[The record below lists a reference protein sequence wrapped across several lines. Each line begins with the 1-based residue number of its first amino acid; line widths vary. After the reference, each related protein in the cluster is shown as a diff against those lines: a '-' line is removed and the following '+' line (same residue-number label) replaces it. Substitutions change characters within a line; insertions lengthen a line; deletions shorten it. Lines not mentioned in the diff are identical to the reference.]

1 MIIRDLTV
9 RYGSFTAVD
18 QVNLSIADGGIL
30 GLVGESGSG
39 KSTVAKALA
48 GLVPIAS
55 GSITGVEPARRQ
67 LVFQDPYSS
76 LDPRMTVGAS
86 VAEGLP
92 VRGRQ
97 ARADEVARL
106 LGLVSL
112 DPAIAAIYPRALS
125 GGQRQ
130 RVAIARALGAQPTL
144 LIADEITSA
153 LDVSVQGSVLNLVC
167 ELRRAL
173 GLSILFIS
181 HNLAV
186 VRYVCDEIAVMQD
199 GRVVEVGDTEQ
210 VSSAPRHP
218 YTRQLMAAVP
228 SLGGRRR
235 GA

>member
-18 QVNLSIADGGIL
+18 GVSLSIPDGGIL

-39 KSTVAKALA
+39 KSTVAKALV
-48 GLVPIAS
+48 GLAPISS
-55 GSITGVEPARRQ
+55 GSITGVAPARRQ

-76 LDPRMTVGAS
+76 LDPRMTVGRS
-86 VAEGLP
+86 VAEGLT

-97 ARADEVARL
+97 ARATEVARL
-106 LGLVSL
+106 LGLVSI
-112 DPAIAAIYPRALS
+112 DPAMAASYPRELS

-130 RVAIARALGAQPTL
+130 RVAIARALGAQPKL

-186 VRYVCDEIAVMQD
+186 VRYVCDEIAVMHE

-210 VSSAPRHP
+210 ISSAPRQP
-218 YTRQLMAAVP
+218 YTQQLIAAVP
-228 SLGGRRR
+228 SLGRR
-235 GA
+235 A